1 MIRIL
6 AFLCALI
13 LAGLGARDAPAQAIA
28 TTDYWRYPSAASYTA
43 VPNDSNSV
51 FSAFNA
57 GGMLTI
63 TLPANATTPGV
74 LPSGWNITVVN
85 DNGHQVTVQ
94 TNATGGGNILFPSGH
109 SVASVT
115 TAPGNYEMLALEFDS
130 SGNFRVIGATPAT
143 AVAIGITGSFCI
155 TGPNSTT
162 TGYVASWGSTN
173 GCVLATGY
181 PVANSGANTVME
193 TDSSGHLSSS
203 VIANLVTGPGSST
216 AGYVVQW
223 GNTAGTALATGTPLG
238 NSGANTILETDSSGH
253 ISETV
258 LYIDTSLGGHAVCW
272 NGSNFYTSTAC

>member
-6 AFLCALI
+6 ALLCALM
-13 LAGLGARDAPAQAIA
+13 LGCSAARAQLIGAN
-28 TTDYWRYPSAASYTA
+28 DFWRYPAAASYTA
-43 VPNDSNSV
+43 VPNDSGSV
-51 FSAFNA
+51 FSTYNA

-63 TLPANATTPGV
+63 TLPANATTSGV

-85 DNGHQVTVQ
+85 DNGHQVMVQ
-94 TNATGGGNILFPSGH
+94 TNSTGGGNILFPSGH

-115 TAPGNYEMLALEFDS
+115 TAAGNYEMLALEFDN
-130 SGNFRVIGATPAT
+130 SGNFRVVGATPAT
-143 AVAIGITGSFCI
+143 AAAIGITGSFCI

-162 TGYVASWGSTN
+162 AGYVASWGSTN

-181 PVANSGANTVME
+181 PVGNSGANTVME
-193 TDSSGHLSSS
+193 TDSSGHLSGS

-223 GNTAGTALATGTPLG
+223 GNTAGTTLASGTPLG

-253 ISETV
+253 ISESV